1 MNKFCP
7 EQALSEAKREF
18 DEHGGV
24 TPSISRS
31 CTFTVMEPG
40 TMPKIFE
47 GKMTPDLGGCY
58 LYSRHFNPTVNVLD
72 RYLAAMESTQ
82 KAISTASGMSAITC
96 SLLQICRHGD
106 HIIASNTIYGGTY
119 ALMAELF
126 KEIDLSVTFV
136 DPTDIEAF
144 ERAITS
150 KTKVIYAETIGNP
163 TLKIADIRK
172 LSEISGRHNLKLII
186 DNTFSPMIVSPA
198 KLGADI
204 VVYSM
209 TKFINGAGDL
219 IAGSICSTTDFVN
232 KLMDTHTGRVML
244 YGPTIDPRVAFDI
257 IQRLPHLAIRIKEH
271 SRRALAISEML
282 ESMDICVCYP
292 GLKSHPQHEL
302 FKSMINEGYGYGG
315 VLTIDCKTQEKAYA
329 LMSELQNVEK
339 FGLLAVSL
347 GYFDT
352 LISCSSSS
360 TSSEIP
366 EDRKNEMGLP
376 NGLLRISI
384 GITGSLEARMEQMKM
399 AIQKIILS

>member
-1 MNKFCP
+1 VNNFSP
-7 EQALSEAKREF
+7 EQSLSEAKREF

-31 CTFTVMEPG
+31 ATFTVMEPG

-72 RYLAAMESTQ
+72 RYLSAMESTQ
-82 KAISTASGMSAITC
+82 NAISTSSGMSAISC
-96 SLLQICRHGD
+96 SLLQICKHGD
-106 HIIASNTIYGGTY
+106 HIVASNTVYGGTY

-126 KEIDLSVTFV
+126 KEIDINVTFV
-136 DPTDIEAF
+136 DPTNPEAF
-144 ERAITS
+144 EKAITP

-172 LSEISGRHNLKLII
+172 LSEISKNHNLKLLI
-186 DNTFSPMIVSPA
+186 DNTFCPMIVSPA
-198 KLGADI
+198 RLGADV

-219 IAGSICSTTDFVN
+219 IAGSICSTTDFIN

-257 IQRLPHLAIRIKEH
+257 IQRLPHLSIRMKEH

-282 ESMDICVCYP
+282 ESMNVCVCYP

-302 FKSMINEGYGYGG
+302 FTSMINEGYGYGG

-329 LMSELQNVEK
+329 LMSDLQNVEK

-360 TSSEIP
+360 TSSEMP
-366 EDRKNEMGLP
+366 ESEKDEIGLS

-384 GITGSLEARMEQMKM
+384 GLTGSLEARMDQIKRSVT
-399 AIQKIILS
+399 KTLLS